1 MISTVERFWIA
12 FILRFAFGF
21 LFLFAAINIFSF
33 GTEKFAAQLAPPMA
47 KTWMGDFDAKVV
59 SLVDPDITKLD
70 DPQLQYAA
78 AVTAVQAG
86 KKGMTVQFLEAM
98 PYIMTALAVCILT
111 GILLRLALRVGALFL
126 VILGLGKYLQNDV
139 ATTAA
144 DFSFALM
151 ICIGLYFLSLQKQKE
166 TAPAPASNEEIAAV

>member
-33 GTEKFAAQLAPPMA
+33 GEEKFAAQLAPPIA
-47 KTWMGDFDAKVV
+47 KTWMGDLDAKIV
-59 SLVDPDITKLD
+59 SQVKGIEYD
-70 DPQLQYAA
+70 A
-78 AVTAVQAG
+78 AVPLVQTG
-86 KKGMTVQFLEAM
+86 KEGMTVEFLKAM
-98 PYIMTALAVCILT
+98 PYVMTALAVCILT
-111 GILLRLALRVGALFL
+111 GVLLRLALRVGALFL

-151 ICIGLYFLSLQKQKE
+151 ICIGLYFLSLQKKPK
-166 TAPAPASNEEIAAV
+166 TALAPTSNEEIAAV